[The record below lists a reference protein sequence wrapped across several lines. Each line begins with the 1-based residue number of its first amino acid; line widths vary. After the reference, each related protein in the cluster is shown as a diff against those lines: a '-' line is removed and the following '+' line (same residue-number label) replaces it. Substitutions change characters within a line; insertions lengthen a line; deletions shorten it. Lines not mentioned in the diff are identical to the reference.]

1 MSVHSTVAGSHG
13 LSVRAVSQSGVRAPT
28 RGANGGR
35 PANRADS
42 HLRRWFVHFT
52 IFATTGFALLDLYL
66 LASGGRH

>member
-13 LSVRAVSQSGVRAPT
+13 PSVRVVNQSGVRAPT

-35 PANRADS
+35 PANKTDS
-42 HLRRWFVHFT
+42 HLRRWFVQCT

-66 LASGGRH
+66 LASGGHH